1 MEEVTSPLARP
12 HLLAGDDIVPFLQPL
27 LERLTALLRDSTR
40 ATQEMAISA
49 LAAVAMSAGKQFRP
63 YFETIY
69 SLVRVLLHQTGAGEL
84 TLRARALECI
94 GLMNL
99 AVGREVC
106 EPVLP
111 EVTAAALEGLQLDL
125 PELREYTCAALGP
138 FPTALSAAPC
148 QFLAIS

>member
-1 MEEVTSPLARP
+1 M
-12 HLLAGDDIVPFLQPL
+12 PFLQPVR
-27 LERLTALLRDSTR
+27 ERLTALLRDSPR

-138 FPTALSAAPC
+138 FPMALSAAPC
-148 QFLAIS
+148 QFLASS